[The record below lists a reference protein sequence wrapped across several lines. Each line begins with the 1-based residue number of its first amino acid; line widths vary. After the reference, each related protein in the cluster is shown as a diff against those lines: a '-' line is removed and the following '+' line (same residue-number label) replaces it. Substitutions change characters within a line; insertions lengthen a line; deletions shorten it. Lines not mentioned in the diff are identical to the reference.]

1 MNEQNNIGVLLSI
14 NTKPIENILAGL
26 KEWEIR
32 KTRPKLEPPFT
43 CYIYAT
49 KRKSAK
55 DYLIVT
61 ECNNGDYNH
70 SYYGNGKVI
79 GEFICDNIMVFGYD
93 EHIGYPTPAYEGDE
107 SFLDCGPGYW
117 ITVGDLEK
125 TGLTGEEFNKYGN
138 GKDLYGLHISNLVI
152 YDEPKE
158 LNEFRK
164 PCLHLEKCE
173 ECKRSINQELPFGEI
188 SIGCDNVLLYSP
200 QSWCYVE
207 VLK

>member
-1 MNEQNNIGVLLSI
+1 MSESNNIGVLLSI

-61 ECNNGDYNH
+61 ECNNGDYSR

-79 GEFICDNIMVFGYD
+79 GEFTCTSIKEYTRSVLFDQ
-93 EHIGYPTPAYEGDE
+93 EGE
-107 SFLDCGPGYW
+107 
-117 ITVGDLEK
+117 T
-125 TGLTGEEFNKYGN
+125 
-138 GKDLYGLHISNLVI
+138 KDLAELAYKSCLLMSEIVDYLGNNDKLYALEISDLVI
-152 YDEPKE
+152 YAKPKE

-164 PCLHLEKCE
+164 PCLHLENCE
-173 ECKRSINQELPFGEI
+173 NCKRSINQKLPFGEI
-188 SIGCDNVLLYSP
+188 SIGCANVLSYSP